1 MRNRSFGARCATAA
15 LILAAFALAAPA
27 SAAADDGA
35 SGSFE
40 ILSVQSGVMQLSI
53 TVSPGSAACEVGF
66 GGISDCD
73 WYAYVDVENAPG
85 GNCQLYAPSD
95 PSGDLGSQTNGDP
108 QTAQEPLITQV
119 ASGQCMLTLRYVDIS
134 GANDVLAQQPYTFPS
149 PAAIFTDVTGTASGT
164 GPFLAT
170 ASATLSEPICPSD
183 GACSWFGFV
192 VAEPASTGC
201 PASIDPGSGPAPVW
215 VGAVLDG
222 PGAENADLSQVW
234 NTAAGP
240 LVWCGYIDG
249 PGAPE
254 AGAGLFGQATYTP
267 PASQPPPSSPAP
279 TATPQPK
286 YTMTLANIRTWA
298 LSAVLDQFYGGRGST
313 KLTAFRTTGC
323 KKLGSGR
330 FRCIVSWRKKPYTF
344 AGTVTTGHVNVNTGH
359 FEFGFSLTRRN
370 LKTGARKHINVA
382 Y

>member
-1 MRNRSFGARCATAA
+1 MRNRSFGARWATAA
-15 LILAAFALAAPA
+15 LILAVFALAAPA

-108 QTAQEPLITQV
+108 QTAQEPLVTQV

-134 GANDVLAQQPYTFPS
+134 GANDVLAQQPYTFSS

-201 PASIDPGSGPAPVW
+201 PASIDPGSGPAPSGSAPCWTGPAPRTQTSARCGIRRRARWSGAATSTVRVLPEPGQASSGRRLTHPRPCSRPHRRLRPPPRRSLNTRDDARQYPHLGV
-215 VGAVLDG
+215 VGRARSVSTG
-222 PGAENADLSQVW
+222 GAEARSSQRSEPR
-234 NTAAGP
+234 AARSWGP
-240 LVWCGYIDG
+240 
-249 PGAPE
+249 A
-254 AGAGLFGQATYTP
+254 
-267 PASQPPPSSPAP
+267 ASAASS
-279 TATPQPK
+279 
-286 YTMTLANIRTWA
+286 R
-298 LSAVLDQFYGGRGST
+298 GGRSPT
-313 KLTAFRTTGC
+313 PSRA
-323 KKLGSGR
+323 
-330 FRCIVSWRKKPYTF
+330 P
-344 AGTVTTGHVNVNTGH
+344 
-359 FEFGFSLTRRN
+359 
-370 LKTGARKHINVA
+370 
-382 Y
+382 